1 MRRKR
6 SDAAN
11 QNRKAGIILVEKSK
25 ISTVKRILILG
36 MMFLL
41 SGGIA
46 CAGSLLYQ
54 PETESLIR
62 NVVMALAGTGIV
74 IYAYLFSETAGLF
87 IYRNEGK
94 YDKFAV
100 VYLGSMIAAIFFPW
114 LPVTGWPFLVIFVLL
129 GVFSNGITGMMAGS
143 VCLLLAVNFA
153 GGDLS
158 VFWLYFIS
166 GLAGILMFSNLN
178 DDFLV
183 GLPVI
188 VSLLVLILCL
198 TANVVLFSREQ
209 LAVEQFTIPAMNMMI
224 CCILLLVILK
234 AFSSSVIH
242 KDQEKY
248 MEINDPECP
257 LLVQLKNM
265 SKEEYYHA
273 IHTAYL
279 GDRIAKRLQLD
290 DAAVKACGY
299 YHRIGRLK
307 GENTWENVSKICD
320 EFHFPAYTRKILKE
334 YVDGKEKVV
343 SKETIVVLFADCIVS
358 SILYLFDKDPMAQL
372 DYKQLIDTVFNKKLE
387 TDELWSN
394 EISLAQLHEMK
405 KIFIEE
411 KLYYDFL
418 R

>member
-1 MRRKR
+1 MGK
-6 SDAAN
+6 D
-11 QNRKAGIILVEKSK
+11 KK
-25 ISTVKRILILG
+25 IFVKRILIFG
-36 MMFLL
+36 MMFLIT
-41 SGGIA
+41 GGIA
-46 CAGSLLYQ
+46 FAGSLLHQ
-54 PETESLIR
+54 PGTETTMR
-62 NVVMALAGTGIV
+62 NTIMALAGTGIV
-74 IYAYLFSETAGLF
+74 IYAYLFSEVTGLF
-87 IYRNEGK
+87 LYRNEGK
-94 YDKFAV
+94 YGKFASM
-100 VYLGSMIAAIFFPW
+100 YLVSLVGAVLLPY

-129 GVFSNGITGMMAGS
+129 GVFSNGLTGMAAGS
-143 VCLLLAVNFA
+143 VCLLLAVNFT
-153 GGDLS
+153 GGDMT

-178 DDFLV
+178 DDFLI

-198 TANVVLFSREQ
+198 TANIVLFSSEP
-209 LAVEQFTIPAMNMMI
+209 LTAEQFTIPAFNIVI
-224 CCILLLVILK
+224 CCVLLLIILK

-257 LLVQLKNM
+257 LLVQLKDL

-279 GDRIAKRLQLD
+279 GDRIARRLQLD

-299 YHRIGRLK
+299 YHRIGKLK
-307 GENTWENVSKICD
+307 GENTWENVSAIC
-320 EFHFPAYTRKILKE
+320 EEYHFPANTKRILKE
-334 YVDGKEKVV
+334 YVDGSEKVV
-343 SKETIVVLFADCIVS
+343 SKETIIVLFADCIVS
-358 SILYLFDKDPMAQL
+358 SILYLFEKDPKAQL
-372 DYKQLIDTVFNKKLE
+372 DYKQLIDTVFKKKLE
-387 TDELWSN
+387 TDELWNN

-405 KIFIEE
+405 KIFVEE

>member
-1 MRRKR
+1 M
-6 SDAAN
+6 
-11 QNRKAGIILVEKSK
+11 EKSK

-41 SGGIA
+41 SGLIA

-54 PETESLIR
+54 PETEMLIR

-100 VYLGSMIAAIFFPW
+100 VYLGSLIAAVFFPW

-387 TDELWSN
+387 TDELWGN

>member
-1 MRRKR
+1 
-6 SDAAN
+6 
-11 QNRKAGIILVEKSK
+11 
-25 ISTVKRILILG
+25 

-41 SGGIA
+41 SGLIA

-54 PETESLIR
+54 PETEMLIR

-100 VYLGSMIAAIFFPW
+100 VYLGSLIAAVFFPW

-387 TDELWSN
+387 TDELWGN

>member
-1 MRRKR
+1 M
-6 SDAAN
+6 
-11 QNRKAGIILVEKSK
+11 EKNK
-25 ISTVKRILILG
+25 INFVKRISIFG
-36 MMFLL
+36 VMFLL
-41 SGGIA
+41 AGGIA
-46 CAGSLLYQ
+46 AAGSVLYQ
-54 PETESLIR
+54 PDTDTMLR
-62 NVVMALAGTGIV
+62 NTIMVLAGTGIV
-74 IYAYLFSETAGLF
+74 IYAYLFSEITGLF

-94 YDKFAV
+94 HDRFAF
-100 VYLGSMIAAIFFPW
+100 VYLLSLAMAVIFPC
-114 LPVTGWPFLVIFVLL
+114 LPATGWPFLVIFVFL
-129 GVFSNGITGMMAGS
+129 GVFSNGVTGMAAGS
-143 VCLLLAVNFA
+143 VCLLLAVNFS
-153 GGDLS
+153 GGDMA

-166 GLAGILMFSNLN
+166 GLAGIFMFSNLN

-188 VSLLVLILCL
+188 ISLLVLLLCL
-198 TANVVLFSREQ
+198 TANTILFSREQ
-209 LAVEQFTIPAMNMMI
+209 LTIDQFTIPAINLMV
-224 CCILLLVILK
+224 CCILLLIVLK

-257 LLVQLKNM
+257 LLVQLKDM

-307 GENTWENVSKICD
+307 GENTWENVSSICD
-320 EFHFPAYTRKILKE
+320 EYHFPANTKRILRE
-334 YVDGKEKVV
+334 YVDGSEKVV

-358 SILYLFDKDPMAQL
+358 SILYLFKKDPTAQL
-372 DYKQLIDTVFNKKLE
+372 DYKQLIDTVFKKKLE
-387 TDELWSN
+387 TDELWDN
-394 EISLAQLHEMK
+394 AISLAQLTEMK
-405 KIFIEE
+405 KIFVEE